1 MTKGKVM
8 PTKEEVSEV
17 AKLSHADIACYEMYD
32 QIDEMF
38 SSLVILKNF
47 LDSENYN
54 KFHAKHMIDGLVRQL
69 INNQTDMM
77 VSAKL
82 EF

>member
-1 MTKGKVM
+1 MTKEKVM
-8 PTKEEVSEV
+8 TVKKVTTEV

-69 INNQTDMM
+69 INNQCDMM
-77 VSAKL
+77 NQAKL
-82 EF
+82 EY